1 MARAT
6 FERQSNAPMKQSR
19 SSLFTLALTLACA
32 ANAQEQTAVISIND
46 GMGEDTFVHS
56 SVTSQNSNYSTIPA
70 LNIYGWTNSGQLG
83 IKRAFLKFD
92 LSWLPVAAQV
102 VEARLSLYYNPDD
115 ALESVSEHSGDNMWV
130 IQRVVGPWEPAII
143 SWNTQP
149 PVTNSNTV
157 NMLATISGSQD
168 FEGINVTTLV
178 QDMLAEGDNG
188 FRLSLVTEQP
198 LRMLILAS
206 GEDSDPAL
214 HPRLEINYTLHGIG
228 IPEITSGPRFN
239 AFWQADGALRI
250 DLMEELR
257 SATRLE
263 LIDALGRTVVTTSVA
278 DRSILLDAS
287 TIEPGAYSVVLY
299 DADGR
304 SVVRVVR
311 PD

>member
-1 MARAT
+1 MARAI
-6 FERQSNAPMKQSR
+6 FEQRSKARMKQSR
-19 SSLFTLALTLACA
+19 SSLFTLALALACA

-46 GMGEDTFVHS
+46 GFGEDTFVHS
-56 SVTSQNSNYSTIPA
+56 AVTSQNSNYSTIPS
-70 LNIYGWTNSGQLG
+70 LSIYGWTNSGLLG
-83 IKRAFLKFD
+83 VKRAFLKFD
-92 LSWLPVAAQV
+92 LSELPFGAQV
-102 VEARLSLYYNPDD
+102 VAARLSIYHNPDD
-115 ALESVSEHSGDNMWV
+115 AIESVSGHQGDNAWV
-130 IQRVVGPWEPAII
+130 IQRVVGDWEPAII

-149 PVTNSNTV
+149 PVTNTNTV
-157 NMLATISGSQD
+157 NMPVTTSGTQN
-168 FEGINVTTLV
+168 FEDINVTALV

-214 HPRLEINYTLHGIG
+214 HPRLEIDYTVNGIG

-239 AFWQADGALRI
+239 AFWQADGAMRI

-257 SATRLE
+257 SATHLE
-263 LIDALGRTVVTTSVA
+263 LIDALGRTVVSTSLK
-278 DRSILLDAS
+278 DRSTVLDAS
-287 TIEPGAYSVVLY
+287 AMAPGAYSVVLY
-299 DADGR
+299 NADGR

>member
-1 MARAT
+1 M
-6 FERQSNAPMKQSR
+6 
-19 SSLFTLALTLACA
+19 
-32 ANAQEQTAVISIND
+32 ISIND
-46 GMGEDTFVHS
+46 GIGEDTFVHS
-56 SVTSQNSNYSTIPA
+56 AVTSQNNNYSTIPS
-70 LNIYGWTNSGQLG
+70 LSIYGWTNSGLLG
-83 IKRAFLKFD
+83 VKRAFLKFD
-92 LSWLPVAAQV
+92 LSELPLGAQV
-102 VEARLSLYYNPDD
+102 VAARLFIYHNPDD
-115 ALESVSEHSGDNMWV
+115 AIESVSGHQGDNAWV
-130 IQRVVGPWEPAII
+130 IQRVVGDWAPGII

-149 PVTNSNTV
+149 PVTNTNLV
-157 NMLATISGSQD
+157 NMPVTNSSTQN
-168 FEGINVTTLV
+168 FENINVTALV
-178 QDMLAEGDNG
+178 QDMLAQGDNG

-214 HPRLEINYTLHGIG
+214 HPRLEIDYTVHGIG

-257 SATRLE
+257 SAIRLE
-263 LIDALGRTVVTTSVA
+263 LIDALGRTVLTTSVA

-287 TIEPGAYSVVLY
+287 TITPGAYSVVLF

-304 SVVRVVR
+304 SVVRIVR